1 MFVSRGVMFIW
12 DLLFG
17 LFKRIV
23 RNEKQVYDFLF
34 FSLKRTKLYLSF
46 D

>member
-12 DLLFG
+12 DLLFD

-23 RNEKQVYDFLF
+23 RNEKDWDVLFVY
-34 FSLKRTKLYLSF
+34 
-46 D
+46 